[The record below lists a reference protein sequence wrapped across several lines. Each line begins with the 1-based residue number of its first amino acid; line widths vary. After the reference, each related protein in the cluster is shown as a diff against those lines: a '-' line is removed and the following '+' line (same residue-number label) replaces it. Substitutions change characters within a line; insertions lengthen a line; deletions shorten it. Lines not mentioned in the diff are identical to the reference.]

1 MKSYLGLSCNIIISK
16 RDEFLTL
23 SCLILSLLEFAPKE
37 RLALH
42 EGQFRGCFFV
52 ISITG
57 SEVFAISRP
66 QATKYAKFMRQHKR
80 GEGNTD

>member
-52 ISITG
+52 IYNW
-57 SEVFAISRP
+57 
-66 QATKYAKFMRQHKR
+66 Q
-80 GEGNTD
+80 